1 MVKRN
6 LQEFKA
12 DHEGGDVLQGGEVME
27 PTDAVGGPIQKR
39 LADVMAPVDP
49 EADEVEVVA
58 PGNAA
63 VAVVKEDQDASGA
76 FQSLFE
82 GMDISEDFKGKL
94 KLVFEA
100 AVNEASELKIAEAVE
115 AMEEKTSRLAEELE
129 EQFQGQLDEAVNGA
143 VEGIVENL
151 DAYLDYVVA
160 EWMEENKVAIE
171 AGIKVEMAESLLN
184 SLKTVFYEHNVAIDE
199 ETIDVVADLEEQIVE
214 LEAKANQAINESIEL
229 AEEVKAL
236 RAQTIFNE
244 IAEGLTTTQAE
255 RLRVLSEKL
264 NFDDSDNYKQDL
276 QTLKESFFKVKAVV
290 KEEVEEML
298 TEDTAPKKPVSQ
310 YDSVN
315 ALAAAISSIKI
326 K

>member
-39 LADVMAPVDP
+39 LADIMAPVDP
-49 EADEVEVVA
+49 EADEVEMVA

-63 VAVVKEDQDASGA
+63 VKVVKEDQEASDA
-76 FQSLFE
+76 FKSLFE

-94 KLVFEA
+94 TMVFEA
-100 AVNEASELKIAEAVE
+100 AVNEASELKTLNLTEQ
-115 AMEEKTSRLAEELE
+115 LE
-129 EQFQGQLDEAVNGA
+129 EQFQGQLDEAVNSA

-151 DAYLDYVVA
+151 DSYLDYVIA

-171 AGIKVEMAESLLN
+171 AGIKVEMAESLLS
-184 SLKTVFYEHNVAIDE
+184 SLKTVFYEHNVTIDE
-199 ETIDVVADLEEQIVE
+199 ETIDVVADLEEQIAD
-214 LEAKANQAINESIEL
+214 LESKANQAINESIDL

-236 RAQTIFNE
+236 RAQTVFNDVS
-244 IAEGLTTTQAE
+244 EGLTTTQAE

-276 QTLKESFFKVKAVV
+276 LTLKESFFKTKAVV
-290 KEEVEEML
+290 KEQVEEML
-298 TEDTAPKKPVSQ
+298 TEDTAPKKNVSQ

>member
-1 MVKRN
+1 MVKKN

-27 PTDAVGGPIQKR
+27 PTDAVGGIVQKR

-58 PGNAA
+58 PGNAT
-63 VAVVKEDQDASGA
+63 VKVVKEDQDASGA

-100 AVNEASELKIAEAVE
+100 AVNEAADLKIAETVE
-115 AMEEKTSRLAEELE
+115 AMEYKTSKLTEELE
-129 EQFQGQLDEAVNGA
+129 EQFRGELDEAVNGA
-143 VEGIVENL
+143 IEGIVENL

-160 EWMEENKVAIE
+160 EWMEENKVAVE

-184 SLKTVFYEHNVAIDE
+184 SLKTVFYEHNVSIDE
-199 ETIDVVADLEEQIVE
+199 ETIDVVADLEEQIVD
-214 LEAKANQAINESIEL
+214 LQSKANRAINESIEL

-236 RAQTIFNE
+236 RAQTVFNE

-255 RLRVLSEKL
+255 RLRVLAEKL
-264 NFDDSDNYKQDL
+264 SFDDSDNYKQDL
-276 QTLKESFFKVKAVV
+276 LTLKESFFKTKAVV

-298 TEDTAPKKPVSQ
+298 TEDTAPKKTISQ